1 MWRCSSGRWS
11 RWVVWR
17 SLIGL
22 SPATGSNGGWGW
34 TAVVWLAYILT
45 EGDHRQVTVATYIK
59 GMHHTLHRLTA
70 QVIEPLACSDDRLGH
85 LRHHVSKPRVHGLLS
100 VAWEKAA
107 RAENPICGPRPRL
120 CKPREVSYRARPL
133 PHHLHCLPGRPHCR
147 PCPTLRLEGLCHQRG
162 ADAAVCAE
170 GGVVLSPRMPC

>member
-100 VAWEKAA
+100 VAWEKQRERKTQYVGRGRGSASREKRVIEPVRSHITCIA
-107 RAENPICGPRPRL
+107 RQGDHIAVLARRFGWKAFVTNAVPTRL
-120 CKPREVSYRARPL
+120 SV
-133 PHHLHCLPGRPHCR
+133 
-147 PCPTLRLEGLCHQRG
+147 
-162 ADAAVCAE
+162 
-170 GGVVLSPRMPC
+170 